1 MTPSR
6 PFTLAS
12 LAPLLI
18 TLVALP
24 LGACGTTRKAGTC
37 PDRPVVEMCSPGF
50 ASRCETDR
58 DGCERCT
65 CVPISDDQGRP
76 VRDY

>member
-1 MTPSR
+1 MRPS
-6 PFTLAS
+6 PPPAPATLA
-12 LAPLLI
+12 
-18 TLVALP
+18 TLVFALAA
-24 LGACGTTRKAGTC
+24 LLFGGCGTARKAGTC

-76 VRDY
+76 VRDF

>member
-1 MTPSR
+1 MSPS
-6 PFTLAS
+6 PLGLTL
-12 LAPLLI
+12 LTFL
-18 TLVALP
+18 
-24 LGACGTTRKAGTC
+24 LGACGTSRKAGPC

-50 ASRCETDR
+50 ASRCKTDR

-76 VRDY
+76 VHDY